1 MKTKTILLTL
11 SVMLTLT
18 TLIFQSCTTDN
29 CAKENTASITP
40 IEGVFQYLSPLQG
53 QAIMNHELHI
63 GNWLPKDKQHIE
75 TWIKDLKQ
83 RVKDEPK
90 HLDLVAPIQEFKDL
104 VDNEPNLKLLADKM
118 FKDSAKLKKLDPLG
132 SPELD
137 NFDDFLVL
145 LNAIMTQAPEYTEYQ
160 DPKTGALEPCGLIG

>member
-53 QAIMNHELHI
+53 QAIMIDNHFSYVVGLYDSTMVAQT
-63 GNWLPKDKQHIE
+63 GTYIE
-75 TWIKDLKQ
+75 
-83 RVKDEPK
+83 
-90 HLDLVAPIQEFKDL
+90 
-104 VDNEPNLKLLADKM
+104 KM
-118 FKDSAKLKKLDPLG
+118 IPY
-132 SPELD
+132 
-137 NFDDFLVL
+137 
-145 LNAIMTQAPEYTEYQ
+145 IM
-160 DPKTGALEPCGLIG
+160 K